1 MGADTWVHSD
11 GTWLLKGLSG
21 PCTFAG
27 VTWQEPGLLQVGKPM
42 LQKEGEPQGRDN
54 QSWSATCPQMSCY
67 TALCSDPV
75 LLWVLGP
82 RVSRTWWTGAALLPV
97 TLTPTPADSWTLWD
111 RVRSPLAQGSG
122 TCLVLQG
129 AGGVRPST
137 LTEKVAEPWR
147 QSGHSSQHLKCSAL

>member
-1 MGADTWVHSD
+1 
-11 GTWLLKGLSG
+11 
-21 PCTFAG
+21 
-27 VTWQEPGLLQVGKPM
+27 M

-97 TLTPTPADSWTLWD
+97 TLTPTPADSWTLWGQ
-111 RVRSPLAQGSG
+111 SPVSSGSG
-122 TCLVLQG
+122 IRNLPSA
-129 AGGVRPST
+129 AGSRRGQAKHP
-137 LTEKVAEPWR
+137 
-147 QSGHSSQHLKCSAL
+147 H